1 MKLSDE
7 KVTEFLSGSPL
18 KSFAG
23 MLDALRYLDGVSI
36 PYDAEFELPD
46 EVLGDDAEEK
56 PNVRVPEIRG
66 IPANELLAFAEYA
79 HSFDIVKRRPLAELD
94 SAPQDIRL
102 VFCELTP
109 STLVRYH
116 FHDGPALSAIVYKAK
131 LLAEF
136 QIL

>member
-7 KVTEFLSGSPL
+7 KVIEFLSSSPL

-36 PYDAEFELPD
+36 PHDAEFELPD
-46 EVLGDDAEEK
+46 EVLGDDTEEK

-109 STLVRYH
+109 SGRYVLKILE
-116 FHDGPALSAIVYKAK
+116 ALTDASS
-131 LLAEF
+131 LPLS
-136 QIL
+136 